1 MSVIQ
6 KIKRLAR
13 IVRAVYVRKFIHITR
28 KIKLPGFQ
36 GVSVWEIIFFF
47 LYSIR
52 KGLIGMRAAAVAFHF
67 FLAMIPFGLVLVVL
81 TSYTPGIDLEG
92 DIAPV
97 ISALIPD
104 QLFEKFMSGIDQY
117 EHSSVTSLISVGFVL
132 ALYFTSNGFN
142 VLIRAFNSS
151 KINFAKRKWWSVR
164 LISFGFVLGFIVGII
179 VTFYTIILV
188 RIGLVNLAESS
199 EWVND
204 YFDQIY
210 VTIDFLFLGVLLYFG
225 VALLYYMAPRKRHEF
240 KFFSPGATLAT
251 ILILL
256 ISVGYELYVVYY
268 ATYND
273 LYGSLG
279 TIIIILI
286 WIYLISY
293 SLIIGFELNA
303 SIKGAMAQKKLRRL
317 EDLDK
322 RYDEQKA

>member
-1 MSVIQ
+1 MSLLD
-6 KIKRLAR
+6 KIKRLGR
-13 IVRAVYVRKFIHITR
+13 IIRAVYIRKFIHIAR

-36 GVSVWEIIFFF
+36 GISLWEIIFFF

-81 TSYTPGIDLEG
+81 TSYTPGIDLES

-104 QLFEKFMSGIDQY
+104 QLFAKFMSGMDAY
-117 EHSSVTSLISVGFVL
+117 EHSSVTSWISVGFIL

-151 KINFAKRKWWSVR
+151 RLKFKKRKWWSIR
-164 LISFGFVLGFIVGII
+164 LVSFGFVFVFVLGILI
-179 VTFYTIILV
+179 TFYSIILV
-188 RIGLVNLAESS
+188 RMGMVNWAESS
-199 EWVND
+199 TFIRD

-210 VTIDFLFLGVLLYFG
+210 VGIDILFLGILLYFG
-225 VALLYYMAPRKRHEF
+225 IAVLYYMGPSKRDNF
-240 KFFSPGATLAT
+240 KFFSPGASLAT
-251 ILILL
+251 VLIVV
-256 ISVGYELYVVYY
+256 ISIFYELYVAYFSS
-268 ATYND
+268 YNE

-279 TIIIILI
+279 TILILLL

-293 SLIIGFELNA
+293 ALLIGFELNA
-303 SIKGAMAQKKLRRL
+303 SIDGAIQEKSLRQL
-317 EDLDK
+317 EQLEN
-322 RYDEQKA
+322 RYVKTVE